1 MDHQEKIDQNQP
13 ETGKH
18 KGTPWL
24 DWLRGTLGTLLIVIA
39 VGAFVANNQQQQS
52 HSIVT
57 AIQALNKDKIR
68 ETFSSDKYNIALT
81 CGMDGKYQTASNIL
95 ELSDVKV
102 KTLNSVVLYDTGIV
116 MGTFNDN
123 TKFITDIKNCTIN
136 VQKLTKE
143 S

>member
-1 MDHQEKIDQNQP
+1 MDHQEKFDQNQP
-13 ETGKH
+13 ETSKH

-24 DWLRGTLGTLLIVIA
+24 DWIRGTIGTLLIVIA

-68 ETFSSDKYNIALT
+68 ETYSSSNYNIAMT
-81 CGMDGKYQTASNIL
+81 CGMDGNYQTASNVL

-102 KTLNSVVLYDTGIV
+102 KTLNSIVLYDTGIV
-116 MGTFNDN
+116 MANFSDN

>member
-1 MDHQEKIDQNQP
+1 MDHQEQNDQNQP
-13 ETGKH
+13 QVKKH
-18 KGTPWL
+18 KGTPWM
-24 DWLRGTLGTLLIVIA
+24 DWLRDTLGTLLIVIA

-52 HSIVT
+52 HSIVA
-57 AIQALNKDKIR
+57 AINEINKDK
-68 ETFSSDKYNIALT
+68 TFDVYSATNYNIAMT
-81 CGMDGKYQTASNIL
+81 CGMDGHYQTASNVL

-102 KTLNSVVLYDTGIV
+102 KTLNSIIVYDTGIV

-123 TKFITDIKNCTIN
+123 TQFITDIKNCTVN

>member
-1 MDHQEKIDQNQP
+1 MDQQEKFDQNQP
-13 ETGKH
+13 ETAKH

-68 ETFSSDKYNIALT
+68 DTFSSDNYNIAMT
-81 CGMDGKYQTASNIL
+81 CGMGDKYQTASNVL

-102 KTLNSVVLYDTGIV
+102 KTLSSIVLYDTGIV

-136 VQKLTKE
+136 VQKLVKE
-143 S
+143 T

>member
-1 MDHQEKIDQNQP
+1 MDHQEKFDQNQP
-13 ETGKH
+13 EAAKH

-24 DWLRGTLGTLLIVIA
+24 DWLRNTLTVLLIVVS

-52 HSIVT
+52 HAIVA
-57 AIQALNKDKIR
+57 AIKEINKDK
-68 ETFSSDKYNIALT
+68 TFEVYSAENYNIALT
-81 CGMDGKYQTASNIL
+81 CGMGEHYQTASNVL

-102 KTLNSVVLYDTGIV
+102 KTLNSISLYDTGIV
-116 MGTFNDN
+116 KGTFGDN
-123 TKFITDIKNCTIN
+123 TTFITDIKNCTIN